1 MRRIKI
7 PEVAIRR
14 LPIYLRVLNEL
25 TSEDIQ
31 IVSSAELSIRTGFSS
46 EQIRKDLAYFGAFG
60 TRGVGYDTSQLGHQI
75 RKILGLNRETRVA
88 LVGAGNLGTALARF
102 NLAKHKDVRI
112 VAIFD
117 NDWDKIGK
125 SIAGVE
131 ILPMEDLKAVAQKQ
145 QIKMAII
152 AVPAPEAQ
160 KVADSLTEAGI
171 EAILNFSPAKL
182 KARGKTYIQNIDLT
196 IELQSLVYFT
206 NRRDQDEETEEDEDE
221 EEM

>member
-1 MRRIKI
+1 M
-7 PEVAIRR
+7 
-14 LPIYLRVLNEL
+14 
-25 TSEDIQ
+25 
-31 IVSSAELSIRTGFSS
+31 
-46 EQIRKDLAYFGAFG
+46 
-60 TRGVGYDTSQLGHQI
+60 
-75 RKILGLNRETRVA
+75 A